1 MDPSVCL
8 ILKKKHLPIPVL
20 TNFRIEA
27 LCEFY
32 SNLYQRLSE

>member
-32 SNLYQRLSE
+32 TNLYQRLNE